1 MPRVASELFEFIDS
15 KRDDHIAFEVV
26 TSMIEIYKEQIRD
39 LLNDKKQGGRGS
51 FSLFSILSFVFKV
64 LTTMIEIHKEQIRDF
79 FCEKSGAEVCLIY
92 FQSCFEYLNRSRL

>member
-1 MPRVASELFEFIDS
+1 
-15 KRDDHIAFEVV
+15 
-26 TSMIEIYKEQIRD
+26 MIEIYKEQIRD

-79 FCEKSGAEVCLIY
+79 SNVKRVGQRFS
-92 FQSCFEYLNRSRL
+92 